1 MNPTIRVF
9 ISSKQS
15 EFSSERAVLAHEI
28 RSIPLLEP
36 VLAEEW
42 NPTGTNVH
50 DVYLNDVLTSPI
62 YVGLFGSIYSEP
74 TYREYLAA
82 CENPYR
88 EKLLYLKKSE
98 TVDGKL
104 QELIARFN
112 DLHVPARFV
121 TIADLLPVF
130 SKHLMAAL
138 SRMISMLQMLGE
150 NKQTTQGQGGA
161 MEKRWAKQKQHI
173 LTLGIPL
180 ANEARQQLIPR
191 IEESLAFIQQ
201 NVHQH
206 HEGVS

>member
-50 DVYLNDVLTSPI
+50 DVYLNDVRTCPI

-74 TYREYLAA
+74 TFREYLAA

-88 EKLLYLKKSE
+88 EKLLYLKKSDAIDE
-98 TVDGKL
+98 KL

-112 DLHVPARFV
+112 HLHVPARFV
-121 TIADLLPVF
+121 SIADLLPVF
-130 SKHLMAAL
+130 SKHLVAAL
-138 SRMISMLQMLGE
+138 SRMISLLQVLGE
-150 NKQTTQGQGGA
+150 KTPTTQGQGGA
-161 MEKRWAKQKQHI
+161 MEKRWAKQKQHF
-173 LTLGIPL
+173 LELGIPS
-180 ANEARQQLIPR
+180 ATSERQQLISR
-191 IEESLAFIQQ
+191 IDESLAQIRESAYQR
-201 NVHQH
+201 H
-206 HEGVS
+206 GPI